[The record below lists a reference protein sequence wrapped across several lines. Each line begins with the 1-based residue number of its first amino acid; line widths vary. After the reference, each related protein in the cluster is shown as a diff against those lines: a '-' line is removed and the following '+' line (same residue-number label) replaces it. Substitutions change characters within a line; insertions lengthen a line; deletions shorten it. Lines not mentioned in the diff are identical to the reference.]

1 MGPLNRTQP
10 PTHPAP
16 LLSDPGVQLLPD
28 ELQHP
33 ADDDPDVLHVVH
45 GQRLREQS
53 DAVGSEHRHTVTSGH
68 GTVPQGDRMNTDPVT
83 DSTSPLPLLG

>member
-1 MGPLNRTQP
+1 M
-10 PTHPAP
+10 
-16 LLSDPGVQLLPD
+16 QLLPD

-53 DAVGSEHRHTVTSGH
+53 DAVRSEHRAARHVTSGH
-68 GTVPQGDRMNTDPVT
+68 GTVPQGDRMNTNPVT